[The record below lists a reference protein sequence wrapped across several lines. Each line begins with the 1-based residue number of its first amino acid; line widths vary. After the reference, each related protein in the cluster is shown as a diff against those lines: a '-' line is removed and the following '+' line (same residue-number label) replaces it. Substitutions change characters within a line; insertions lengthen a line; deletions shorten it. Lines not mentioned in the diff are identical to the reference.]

1 MISVYITTRNR
12 QEMLKRAVKSVLQQ
26 SLPPY
31 EIIIVDDASTDGT
44 AEYVRELK
52 KNFSSVI
59 YIKNEKCEGAQS
71 CRNKALNVAT
81 GFYITGLDD
90 DDEFLPNRLEKLHQA
105 FINESELSLV
115 CDHIKIDTGASSVY
129 PNRFVGKISIE
140 KALDFN
146 IIGPQVFTKR
156 EYLLSIGGFD
166 VDFPA
171 WQDYDT
177 WIRLMDKFGQCL
189 KLSGYSYIQHT
200 AHDKG
205 RISISGKHHQALE
218 LFLLKHSKKMSRGNI
233 ASLIA
238 LSTMLSGK
246 RNSIST
252 IVNLI
257 IFGRIKR
264 AMSVLKANIFTG
276 RKI

>member
-26 SLPPY
+26 SLPPN
-31 EIIIVDDASTDGT
+31 EIIIVDDASTDNT
-44 AEYVRELK
+44 AEYVSELK
-52 KNFSSVI
+52 RKISSVI

-81 GFYITGLDD
+81 GVYITGLDD

-115 CDHIKIDTGASSVY
+115 CDHIKIDTGGYFVY
-129 PNRFVGKISIE
+129 PNRFVGKISME
-140 KALDFN
+140 QALDFN

-177 WIRLMDKFGQCL
+177 WIRLMDKFGRCR
-189 KLSGYSYIQHT
+189 KLPGYSYIQHT
-200 AHDKG
+200 AHDNG
-205 RISISGKHHQALE
+205 RISMSGKHHQAFE
-218 LFLLKHSKKMSRGNI
+218 LFLL
-233 ASLIA
+233 
-238 LSTMLSGK
+238 
-246 RNSIST
+246 
-252 IVNLI
+252 
-257 IFGRIKR
+257 
-264 AMSVLKANIFTG
+264 
-276 RKI
+276 